1 VGGAGG
7 SGAISISAGVRVLL
21 TARLVDFRRD
31 LHCLSALV
39 AERQGEGPFSG
50 AVIVFRTSAQIGSRT
65 RSEMAAVW
73 WGR

>member
-1 VGGAGG
+1 
-7 SGAISISAGVRVLL
+7 VLV
-21 TARLVDFRRD
+21 TARVVDYLIV